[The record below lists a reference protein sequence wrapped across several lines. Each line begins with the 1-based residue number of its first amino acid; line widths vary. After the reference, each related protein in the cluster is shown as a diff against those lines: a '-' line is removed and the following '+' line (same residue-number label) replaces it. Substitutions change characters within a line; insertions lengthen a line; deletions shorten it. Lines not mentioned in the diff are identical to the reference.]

1 MENEVEL
8 LAALAQ
14 QENALQFTTFSSDT
28 ALALG
33 LKVIELARQKQ
44 KSITVQISVN
54 GKLLFQHAMQGT
66 TADQADWIRRKS
78 NVVLRFGR
86 SSYAVGCDYR
96 QRGVAFDQQKH
107 LPAEE
112 YAAFGGAFPI
122 LLRGSGMIGT
132 AAVSGLR
139 QAEDHALLVEALQ
152 AVLNER

>member
-1 MENEVEL
+1 MDNEAEL
-8 LAALAQ
+8 LATLAQ
-14 QENALQFTTFSSDT
+14 QENALQFTTFSSET

-33 LKVIELARQKQ
+33 LKVIELARQRQ
-44 KSITVQISVN
+44 KNVTVQISVN
-54 GKLLFQHAMQGT
+54 GKQLFQHAMQGC

-107 LPAEE
+107 LPPED

-122 LLRGSGMIGT
+122 LLRGTGMIGT

-139 QAEDHALLVEALQ
+139 QAEDHALLVEALE
-152 AVLNER
+152 AVLR

>member
-66 TADQADWIRRKS
+66 TVDQADWIRRKS

-107 LPAEE
+107 LPPEE

-152 AVLNER
+152 AVLN

>member
-1 MENEVEL
+1 MENELEL

-44 KSITVQISVN
+44 KSITVQVSVN
-54 GKLLFQHAMQGT
+54 GKLLFQHAMQGA

-107 LPAEE
+107 LPPEE

-152 AVLNER
+152 AVLN

>member
-1 MENEVEL
+1 MENELEL

-33 LKVIELARQKQ
+33 LKVIELARYKQ

-54 GKLLFQHAMQGT
+54 GKLLFQHAMQGA

-107 LPAEE
+107 LPAED

-152 AVLNER
+152 AVLN